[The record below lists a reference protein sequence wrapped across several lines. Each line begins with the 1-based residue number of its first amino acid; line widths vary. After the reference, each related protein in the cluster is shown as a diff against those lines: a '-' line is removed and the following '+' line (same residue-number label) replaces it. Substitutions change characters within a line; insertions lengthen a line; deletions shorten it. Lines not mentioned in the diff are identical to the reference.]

1 MDMYHV
7 SMRKKK
13 HTSLVLDKE
22 GGGRETVAMAWAAE
36 VGTVVLAVASGARL
50 PTSGA
55 GVDDVQA
62 AAEAG
67 LLLRPAPVGDG
78 GCCFFFTAC
87 GEKDFVK
94 YKLFQVT

>member
-1 MDMYHV
+1 M
-7 SMRKKK
+7 
-13 HTSLVLDKE
+13 VLDKE

-50 PTSGA
+50 STSGA

-78 GCCFFFTAC
+78 GCCFFFTASLKQMEHMPSVD
-87 GEKDFVK
+87 GFP
-94 YKLFQVT
+94 